1 MNISLRKS
9 GGRQRGGGG
18 RGKEISESAH
28 HLSASYHHLEWCC
41 PPSSTAGG
49 RGRVGKGSWA
59 WRCREP
65 IAKRFVSSPKLRP
78 SYLMHCASAPEHWIT
93 GPFFPFFSKFNL
105 IVLKWRAALCNA
117 QFDSPLFVSVIHAE
131 LLCVCA
137 CVHVCAPQT

>member
-1 MNISLRKS
+1 MNISPRKS
-9 GGRQRGGGG
+9 GGRQRGGGA

-49 RGRVGKGSWA
+49 RGGWEKGVRLGVAANPSLSVL
-59 WRCREP
+59 CRP
-65 IAKRFVSSPKLRP
+65 RSSVP
-78 SYLMHCASAPEHWIT
+78 STWCIVQRSRALNYGAVFSL
-93 GPFFPFFSKFNL
+93 FSKFNL

-137 CVHVCAPQT
+137 CVRVCAPQT